1 MEKLDEP
8 FYVIREQVSV
18 LLRAENS
25 FVCFFFHFCDEKK
38 FARSDPSPLLRP
50 YGLRCFLEEQTYRH
64 YLAVGFLWYYRS
76 VPPNLAAS
84 LDTRKGSSVMTCF
97 EKERR
102 YSYLYQPLSE
112 V

>member
-1 MEKLDEP
+1 MNKCWCFCVLKT
-8 FYVIREQVSV
+8 VSWICLV
-18 LLRAENS
+18 VFH
-25 FVCFFFHFCDEKK
+25 FVYFFFHFCDEKK

-84 LDTRKGSSVMTCF
+84 LDMRKGSSVMTCF